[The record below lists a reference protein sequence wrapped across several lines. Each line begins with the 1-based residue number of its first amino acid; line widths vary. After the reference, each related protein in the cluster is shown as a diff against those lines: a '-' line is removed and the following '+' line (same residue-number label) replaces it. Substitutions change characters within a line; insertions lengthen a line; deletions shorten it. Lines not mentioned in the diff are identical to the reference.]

1 MKEKRTYYTE
11 LSYITGLIV
20 LAIGTAFM
28 ERADFGM
35 SMVVSPAYIIHL
47 KVSKF
52 APFFSFG
59 MASYVFQAFLLIIL
73 ALTQRKFKRFYIFSF
88 ATAFIYGMILD
99 TVISLIGLIQV
110 SGILFRVIFYIVGLI
125 VSSTGVAFLF
135 HTYLPPEVYDLFVR
149 ETSLK
154 WNIAI
159 GKVKTAYDVNSCVL
173 SIILS
178 LIFFGAFVG
187 IGWGTV
193 VCALLNGFLIQKTGH
208 ILEKLF
214 TFKNALPLKLK

>member
-1 MKEKRTYYTE
+1 MKEKRTFYSE
-11 LSYITGLIV
+11 IAYITGLIV
-20 LAIGTAFM
+20 LAVGTAFM
-28 ERADFGM
+28 EKANFGM

-52 APFFSFG
+52 APVFSFG

-73 ALTQRKFKRFYIFSF
+73 VLTQRKFKKFYIFSF

-99 TVISLIGLIQV
+99 AVISIIGLIHLNGMV
-110 SGILFRVIFYIVGLI
+110 FRIIFYIVGLI

-149 ETSLK
+149 ETAAK

-159 GKVKTAYDVNSCVL
+159 GKVKTTYYVSSCVL

-178 LIFFGAFVG
+178 LIFFGAFVV
-187 IGWGTV
+187 IGLGTV
-193 VCALLNGFLIQKTGH
+193 VCAILNGFLIQKTGQL
-208 ILEKLF
+208 LEKIF
-214 TFKNALPLKLK
+214 DFKNALPLKLE